1 MIKNYF
7 KVAIRNIF
15 KYKLFS
21 AINLLGMTLGVTAC
35 LFIILYVSDELSFD
49 RFHEKTDQLYQVGLY
64 GKIAGQD
71 IRTTNTPPPMAEAL
85 VNEIPDVAEAT
96 RIAPFWGQP
105 IVKNEEK
112 AFTEEEVYYADSN
125 FFSVFSFKLLQ
136 GDKKTVLMEP
146 NSIVLTEDIAT
157 KYFGD
162 EQALGK
168 LVTVGDYDKA
178 FKVTGVT
185 ANAPRN
191 SHFIYNI
198 LLSSS
203 SADHLK
209 SDAWLNNFLYTYF
222 ILSEKGS
229 SKNVEA
235 KLDELV
241 VKYVGP
247 EIEKFMN
254 VTLKQMKEQGGAYGF
269 FNTKLT
275 DIHFDSDIRH
285 SLQPAGNKMYVKIFS
300 AIALLI
306 ICIACINFMNLS
318 TARSAGR
325 AKEVG
330 LRKTLGSLR
339 FQLIGQFLAESLIY
353 SFVAILASFAACYFL
368 LPYFNLVSGKSLDMA
383 VLMQPTFIG
392 SVIILMIIVGF
403 LAGSYPAFYLTS
415 FSPVEVLKGKVRAGM
430 KSKSIR
436 SALVVFQFAISIFLI
451 IFTTVA
457 YQQLDFM
464 QSRNMGIDK
473 HNVMILQNT
482 HRLGNNAE
490 AFKNTLLQETG
501 IIKTSYT
508 NNSFPGVNSTTIFK
522 SAGSEEDHM
531 VGFYYADYDHQD
543 VMKFEMKEGR
553 FFSRDFPSDSTA
565 ILLNEAAVKE
575 FGWQN
580 PLNEELIHN
589 NPERP
594 ERLKV
599 IGVFKDFN
607 FETLREEVRPLA
619 IRLGGNDGQ
628 LMIRYEGSATE
639 VVRIVERLWKI
650 NSTNEPFEY
659 AFLDENFD
667 SLFRSE
673 QRLSYLFTIF
683 SGLAIFVACL
693 GLFALATFTAEQR
706 TKEIGIRK
714 TLGASVGHLSIL
726 LSREFTILVIVAF
739 VPAALMSW
747 WVIDNWLSGFA
758 YRIDINPIIF
768 VGSGILAVLLA
779 WITVGYQAIRA
790 ATANPVN
797 SLRYE

>member
-1 MIKNYF
+1 MIRNYF
-7 KVAIRNIF
+7 KVAVRNIL
-15 KYKLFS
+15 KYKFFS
-21 AINLLGMTLGVTAC
+21 AINILGMTLGVTAC
-35 LFIILYVSDELSFD
+35 LLIILYVADELSFD
-49 RFHEKTDQLYQVGLY
+49 RFHAKADHLYQVGLY

-85 VNEIPDVAEAT
+85 INEIPDIAEAT
-96 RIAPFWGQP
+96 RIAPFWGEP

-125 FFSVFSFKLLQ
+125 FFSVFSFELLQ
-136 GDKKTVLMEP
+136 GDKRTALQEP
-146 NSIVLTEDIAT
+146 NSVVLTEALAI

-162 EQALGK
+162 QPALGK
-168 LVTVGDYDKA
+168 LLTIGDYDKA

-185 ANAPRN
+185 TNSPGN
-191 SHFIYNI
+191 SHFIYNM

-222 ILSEKGS
+222 VLNDHGLV
-229 SKNVEA
+229 KNVEA

-254 VTLKQMKEQGGAYGF
+254 VTLKQMQEQGGAYGF
-269 FNTKLT
+269 FNTRLT

-285 SLQPAGNKMYVKIFS
+285 SLQPSGNKMYVKIFS

-339 FQLIGQFLAESLIY
+339 GQLIGQFLAESLIY
-353 SFVAILASFAACYFL
+353 SFVAIVISFVSCYLL
-368 LPYFNLVSGKSLDMA
+368 LPYFNVVSGKSLEMN
-383 VLMQPTFIG
+383 VLMTPTFIG
-392 SVIILMIIVGF
+392 YTIGIMIIVGF

-415 FSPVEVLKGKVRAGM
+415 FRPVEVLKGKIRAGM
-430 KSKSIR
+430 KSKGIR

-451 IFTTVA
+451 IFTVVA
-457 YQQLDFM
+457 YQQLEFM
-464 QSRNMGIDK
+464 QDRDMGIDK
-473 HNVMILQNT
+473 HNVMVLQNT
-482 HRLGNNAE
+482 HRLGNNRE
-490 AFKNTLLQETG
+490 AFRNNLSQQIG
-501 IIKTSYT
+501 IVETSYT

-531 VGFYYADYDHQD
+531 MGFYYADYDHID
-543 VMKFEMKEGR
+543 VMRFEMKEGR
-553 FFSRDFPSDSTA
+553 FFSPEFPSDSSA
-565 ILLNEAAVKE
+565 IILNEAAVKE
-575 FGWQN
+575 FGWEN

-589 NPERP
+589 AEEP

-607 FETLREEVRPLA
+607 FESLRESVRPLA
-619 IRLGGNDGQ
+619 IRLGTNQGQ
-628 LMIRYEGSATE
+628 LMIRYEGKATE
-639 VVRIVERLWKI
+639 VISAVEQLWKK
-650 NSTNEPFEY
+650 NSVNEPFEY
-659 AFLDENFD
+659 SFLDENFD

-673 QRLSYLFTIF
+673 QRLSYLFTVF
-683 SGLAIFVACL
+683 SSLAIFVACL

-714 TLGASVGHLSIL
+714 ALGASVGHLSVL
-726 LSREFTILVIVAF
+726 LSKEFTVLVMVAF
-739 VPAALMSW
+739 VPAALIAW
-747 WVIDNWLSGFA
+747 WVVNSWLSGFA
-758 YRIDINPIIF
+758 FRIDINPGIF
-768 VGSGILAVLLA
+768 VLSGVVAVVLA
-779 WITVGYQAIRA
+779 WLTVGFQAIKTA
-790 ATANPVN
+790 SANPVH